1 MADSSSQA
9 DELKVVERNPT
20 RQFARYDDIIT
31 VQPVLRLK
39 KPSVGNQFIR
49 EPSSESK
56 VVYKGFDGVTGR
68 DIAWSKTV
76 LTTEN
81 HEILYEEAK
90 LLHKLDHENI
100 MKCYDCWVDFKNEFV
115 TLNMITEIYCGNLRD
130 YSKKHW
136 IGRFED
142 TTPIKN
148 WCRHVLGVLIYLHGL
163 SPPIYLRSL
172 CLENFFVIGN
182 SGVVKLGDLCSA
194 IVLDS
199 GSSTESSNADAD
211 AVAVAVA
218 NARSEIYEFGMC
230 VLQMVYKEAVER
242 RWRDSRDKL
251 QRVMD
256 QELKEI
262 IQKCIGGVDV
272 RPTAIEL
279 LNDPFLELS
288 VEDQDPS
295 TYLTGCSLP
304 NLRLTSIVEFP
315 PPGLS
320 DQRLRSVLQSSGRE
334 VEKVIND
341 DKGNKKFGLKG
352 RVKDRELI
360 QMDFVD
366 YGSKRVR
373 FHFSLETNTVLQVV
387 EKFKEEYGLS
397 DEDTASI
404 SQIMEQ
410 LITELVPEY
419 ANSDSKKAAVSEN
432 APNLVNI
439 STKETSGGGRRTRKT
454 ARIQHRQGAK
464 QKQRQKWIRR
474 SN

>member
-1 MADSSSQA
+1 MAASSSQV
-9 DELKVVERNPT
+9 DELKIVERNPT
-20 RQFARYDDIIT
+20 RQFARYDDIII

-39 KPSVGNQFIR
+39 PSSGNKFIR

-90 LLHKLDHENI
+90 LLHKLEHENV
-100 MKCYDCWVDFKNEFV
+100 MKCYDCWVDFKNDLV

-136 IGRFED
+136 IGKFED

-148 WCRHVLGVLIYLHGL
+148 WCRHILRGMIYLHSL
-163 SPPIYLRSL
+163 SPPNYLRSL
-172 CLENFFVIGN
+172 YSENFFVIGN
-182 SGVVKLGDLCSA
+182 SGIVKLGDLCSA
-194 IVLDS
+194 MVLEP
-199 GSSTESSNADAD
+199 GSSTESNNAD
-211 AVAVAVA
+211 VVA

-230 VLQMVYKEAVER
+230 VLQMVYKDTVER

-251 QRVMD
+251 QRVID
-256 QELKEI
+256 KELKEF
-262 IQKCIGGVDV
+262 IQKCIGGADV

-315 PPGLS
+315 PPGSS
-320 DQRLRSVLQSSGRE
+320 DQRLRSVLQSGRE
-334 VEKVIND
+334 IEKVIDD

-360 QMDFVD
+360 HMDFVD
-366 YGSKRVR
+366 YSRKRVM

-387 EKFKEEYGLS
+387 EKFKEEFGLS
-397 DEDTASI
+397 DEDAASI
-404 SQIMEQ
+404 PQSMEQ

-419 ANSDSKKAAVSEN
+419 ANSDSKTAAVSEN
-432 APNLVNI
+432 AQNLVNI
-439 STKETSGGGRRTRKT
+439 STEETSGGGRRTYET
-454 ARIQHRQGAK
+454 SRIQHSQGAK
-464 QKQRQKWIRR
+464 QKQRKIWQQRR